1 MSSFGTFGQLR
12 APLTDDKGNISREWT
27 KLFQEWF
34 KKVGTAL
41 DDQGNLISEIL
52 ASTKI
57 QGRSEGIGT
66 TVSKLT
72 NVGQLTNADQ
82 VAADGST
89 FGRVVQTALT
99 ANQPDLSK
107 AGVVGQAPSSKIVKN
122 VMNNYSNNATVDS
135 IDNGVN
141 ATIRVY
147 GPGGPGTTWH
157 QFIGAV
163 IGPENAAF
171 SGTAAYDTDFNVY
184 LDAGNVF
191 HITAVGSET
200 LPDERAVLRCAAYR
214 AGWRGRWYVGGGGG
228 SSGGGGG
235 NGQSRK

>member
-1 MSSFGTFGQLR
+1 
-12 APLTDDKGNISREWT
+12 
-27 KLFQEWF
+27 
-34 KKVGTAL
+34 
-41 DDQGNLISEIL
+41 
-52 ASTKI
+52 
-57 QGRSEGIGT
+57 
-66 TVSKLT
+66 
-72 NVGQLTNADQ
+72 
-82 VAADGST
+82 
-89 FGRVVQTALT
+89 VVQTALT

-157 QFIGAV
+157 QFIGAA

-184 LDAGNVF
+184 SMPA
-191 HITAVGSET
+191 TCST
-200 LPDERAVLRCAAYR
+200 LPQSAPKPCRMTCSSQVRYTPCKLAAQVVLAAVEDRAAA
-214 AGWRGRWYVGGGGG
+214 AAETDNRGNNG
-228 SSGGGGG
+228 SD
-235 NGQSRK
+235 NH